1 MSRSAHDN
9 TEPVFRLK
17 PTPYGNSCIL
27 KHVGYL
33 TDKEK
38 LGDERVEFDTP
49 SEIQDKHGKNID
61 FLGNIMKYNIKAY
74 IFRNNVIGSFLLK
87 NDIIPVYS
95 ISFAYEKNIVSGSLF
110 DIFLGFRLDETSKE
124 LVKTPTKLVNATVY
138 GNYELKILCDD
149 NVKNNIQHYYSNI
162 GENLLNKQETLTK
175 LQELSETDFE
185 KYLEDQIN
193 INTTFITELIN
204 GKTIDKFETH
214 TKAIEN
220 ILRPLYRD
228 NKLDSFIEFALIK
241 REEDRRQNY
250 KATEKYEL
258 PKRVL
263 NIRDI
268 EKDEKYL
275 NTYLGL
281 N

>member
-1 MSRSAHDN
+1 M
-9 TEPVFRLK
+9 F
-17 PTPYGNSCIL
+17 
-27 KHVGYL
+27 
-33 TDKEK
+33 
-38 LGDERVEFDTP
+38 
-49 SEIQDKHGKNID
+49 
-61 FLGNIMKYNIKAY
+61 Y
-74 IFRNNVIGSFLLK
+74 IFLFLF
-87 NDIIPVYS
+87 I
-95 ISFAYEKNIVSGSLF
+95 NIF
-110 DIFLGFRLDETSKE
+110 
-124 LVKTPTKLVNATVY
+124 
-138 GNYELKILCDD
+138 
-149 NVKNNIQHYYSNI
+149 
-162 GENLLNKQETLTK
+162 GENYSDIYFPNNEKFLDQNYINNPNDYIYEYREEECRKDIRIKIYKIETDAKYIDYLEELIYNEYIKDEDLKKWKDFKRFMNKYKKYEN
-175 LQELSETDFE
+175 EIDIDFE